1 MSWKQ
6 LSQSSLADSLA
17 SHHKSLEELDDIH
30 ELLDWSR
37 IEAHLKDM
45 FSSKRGEPAWPPL
58 LMFKIMLL
66 QQWYRL
72 SDEGMEKQL
81 ARDLLF
87 RRFTGLGL
95 SDGTPDHTVI
105 WRFHKLIGKLKLAE
119 VLFEEINQQLCEQN
133 IMIRAGGVSI
143 IDATIIEA
151 KNSRPKNGKNGE
163 NTQDKD
169 AAYTSKKGS
178 DGKLKTTYGFKLH
191 GNSDEDA
198 FLQKYTCTAA
208 NEHDSK
214 QFKKLLTGE
223 ESQAYADSAYK
234 SKEHDEYLQRNKIK
248 NEIHERA
255 YRNKPLTEK
264 QRLAN
269 TWRSQVRNRVESVF
283 GILKLHY
290 GIAKARHGGLMQ
302 LHTSIGFAAMAYNLK
317 RAVKIQNSCA

>member
-6 LSQSSLADSLA
+6 LSQRSLVDSLA
-17 SHHKSLEELDDIH
+17 SHHKALEELDDIH

-37 IEAHLKDM
+37 IEIHLQDM

-66 QQWYRL
+66 QQWYSL
-72 SDEGMEKQL
+72 SDEGIEKQL

-133 IMIRAGGVSI
+133 IMIKEGGVSI
-143 IDATIIEA
+143 IDASIIEA
-151 KNSRPKNGKNGE
+151 KNSRPKKDKNGN
-163 NTQDKD
+163 NTQDKE
-169 AAYTSKKGS
+169 AAYVSKKGS

-191 GNSDEDA
+191 GNSDEDG
-198 FLQKYTCTAA
+198 FVQKYNCTAA

-214 QFKKLLTGE
+214 QFKNLLTGK
-223 ESQAYADSAYK
+223 ESQAYADAAYK
-234 SKEHDEYLQRNKIK
+234 SKEHDEYLRRHGINNQ
-248 NEIHERA
+248 IHERA
-255 YRNKPLTEK
+255 YRNKPLSDK
-264 QRLAN
+264 QKQTN
-269 TWRSQVRNRVESVF
+269 TWKSQVRNRVESVF

-290 GIAKARHGGLMQ
+290 GIRKARHLGLMQ
-302 LHTSIGFAAMAYNLK
+302 MHTSMGFAIMAYNIK

>member
-37 IEAHLKDM
+37 IEAHLRDM

-151 KNSRPKNGKNGE
+151 KNSRPKNGKSGE

-169 AAYTSKKGS
+169 AAYTSKKVQMAS
-178 DGKLKTTYGFKLH
+178 
-191 GNSDEDA
+191 S
-198 FLQKYTCTAA
+198 
-208 NEHDSK
+208 
-214 QFKKLLTGE
+214 
-223 ESQAYADSAYK
+223 
-234 SKEHDEYLQRNKIK
+234 
-248 NEIHERA
+248 
-255 YRNKPLTEK
+255 KPLMVLNFMVTVMKMPFYKNTPVLPPMSMILNNLRNCLQERNL
-264 QRLAN
+264 RLMLI
-269 TWRSQVRNRVESVF
+269 VP
-283 GILKLHY
+283 I
-290 GIAKARHGGLMQ
+290 KARNMM
-302 LHTSIGFAAMAYNLK
+302 SIFKGTK
-317 RAVKIQNSCA
+317 